1 MNLIDND
8 IIVFIQQLNEDDIFL
23 SHNEGKIVIKSNK
36 KVSEERTNAIKWNKT
51 ALLAHLINEEKYS
64 ISSKYVIQFKKAK
77 SNKYIFQLPGFMSLP
92 TGLEYLMQSL
102 TDYQAF
108 GFKFNPEMDF
118 IEYVTEVILSITNNE
133 SSIIL
138 TGICVG
144 NLLAFEVCQT
154 LENRGRKVDCLLML
168 TPPKGGITPRN
179 HSLDNINERLDIVN
193 KYVPETK
200 KFHED
205 NPFFREKYSVPFLLY
220 LNQLHFNKVL
230 KTNIVFCYTSD
241 FSQIHE
247 LSYWGKFTSAFYKII
262 LLEGNH
268 ITFYDKEIMEINIP
282 RIKSAL
288 EAN

>member
-1 MNLIDND
+1 
-8 IIVFIQQLNEDDIFL
+8 
-23 SHNEGKIVIKSNK
+23 
-36 KVSEERTNAIKWNKT
+36 
-51 ALLAHLINEEKYS
+51 
-64 ISSKYVIQFKKAK
+64 
-77 SNKYIFQLPGFMSLP
+77 MSMP

-118 IEYVTEVILSITNNE
+118 IEYVTETILSITTID
-133 SSIIL
+133 STIVL

-144 NLLAFEVCQT
+144 NLLAFEVCYA

-168 TPPKGGITPRN
+168 NPPKGGITPRN
-179 HSLDNINERLDIVN
+179 DSLESINERIDIVN

-200 KFHED
+200 KFHAD
-205 NPFFREKYSVPFLLY
+205 NPSFREKYSVPFLLY
-220 LNQLHFNKVL
+220 LNQLYFNKVL

-247 LSYWGKFTSAFYKII
+247 LSYWGKFTSTFYKII

-268 ITFYDKEIMEINIP
+268 ISFYEKENMEINIP
-282 RIKSAL
+282 RILSAL
-288 EAN
+288 EEN